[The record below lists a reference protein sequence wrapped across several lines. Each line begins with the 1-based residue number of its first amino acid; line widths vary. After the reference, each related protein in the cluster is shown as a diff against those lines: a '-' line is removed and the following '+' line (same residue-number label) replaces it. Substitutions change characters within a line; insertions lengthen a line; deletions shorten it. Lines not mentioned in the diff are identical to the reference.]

1 MSHRYADT
9 SPCLLPL
16 LALKALRAL
25 AARDHSTARTLW
37 VRSKGEHSR
46 NQLRRSRRMGV
57 ASLRLEACSRDMSAE
72 VRA

>member
-1 MSHRYADT
+1 MSHRHADP
-9 SPCLLPL
+9 SPTLLPL
-16 LALKALRAL
+16 LAVKALLAL
-25 AARDHSTARTLW
+25 AARDHSTARILW
-37 VRSKGEHSR
+37 TRSKGEHSR

>member
-1 MSHRYADT
+1 MSHRYADQ
-9 SPCLLPL
+9 SPCGLPP
-16 LALKALRAL
+16 LAVKAMLAL
-25 AARDHSTARTLW
+25 AARDHRTASTLW

-57 ASLRLEACSRDMSAE
+57 ASLRLEASSRDMSAE

>member
-1 MSHRYADT
+1 MPVRYFD
-9 SPCLLPL
+9 SNPSLLPQ
-16 LALKALRAL
+16 LAVKALLAL

-37 VRSKGEHSR
+37 VRSKGQHSR

>member
-1 MSHRYADT
+1 MSHRYAD
-9 SPCLLPL
+9 PCLLPF
-16 LALKALRAL
+16 LAVKALRAV

-37 VRSKGEHSR
+37 ARSKGEHNR

>member
-1 MSHRYADT
+1 MSHRYADP

-16 LALKALRAL
+16 LAVKALRAV

-37 VRSKGEHSR
+37 VRSKGEHSC
-46 NQLRRSRRMGV
+46 NQLRRSRRMNV
-57 ASLRLEACSRDMSAE
+57 ASLRLEACSRDLSAE

>member
-1 MSHRYADT
+1 MSHRYADQ
-9 SPCLLPL
+9 SPCVLPP
-16 LALKALRAL
+16 LAVKAMLAL
-25 AARDHSTARTLW
+25 AARDHSTASTLW